1 MSEGAILVTGA
12 TGFLGGAVVR
22 HLAREGAE
30 VIATGR
36 DQGKLEVLK
45 ARNVQTIACDLA
57 DGWRAQLPKLEAI
70 VHCAALSSPWGRR
83 ADFERSNIAATT
95 SVIDLAR
102 EAGVRRLVH
111 VSTPSLYFRFA
122 DQDLVPEDAALPPPV
137 NHYARTKRAAEK
149 LVLQA
154 VDLDPV
160 ILRPRAI
167 YGRGDTALL
176 PRLIDVARR
185 RPLPMMRG
193 GRAATDMTHVDDVVS
208 AVMAAFRVAANPSQR
223 IFNISGGEPLRL
235 VDVITL
241 ACAKAGVVPRWRKYS
256 FPAVYAF
263 ARAAETVAATRPG
276 RPEPPITAYSAGVL
290 AFRQTLD
297 ISRARTVL
305 DWRPAVSFEDG
316 VSRTFQ
322 D

>member
-1 MSEGAILVTGA
+1 MSDGAILVTGA
-12 TGFLGGAVVR
+12 TGFLGGAVVQ
-22 HLAREGAE
+22 HLANEGAE

-36 DQGKLEVLK
+36 DSGKLEVLK
-45 ARNVQTIACDLA
+45 ASKVQTISCDLA
-57 DGWRAQLPKLEAI
+57 GGWQAQVPRLDAI

-83 ADFERSNIAATT
+83 AEFERSNITATA

-102 EAGVRRLVH
+102 QAGVRRLVH

-122 DQDLVPEDAALPPPV
+122 DQDLVPEDVALPPPV
-137 NHYARTKRAAEK
+137 NQYARTKRAAEE

-154 VDLDPV
+154 GDLDPV

-176 PRLIDVARR
+176 PRLIDTARR

-208 AVMAAFRVAANPSQR
+208 AVIAALRVAANPSER
-223 IFNISGGEPLRL
+223 IFNISGGAPLRL
-235 VDVITL
+235 VEVIGL
-241 ACAKAGVVPRWRKYS
+241 ACAKVGVVPRWREYS

-263 ARAAETVAATRPG
+263 ARAAEMVSSTRPG